1 MLPYKQTSKKIV
13 EQNLSP
19 DLQIV
24 ENDMSSVGVVER
36 HGTYLGIFTVLTF
49 QEKTKS
55 PTVTKYCFL
64 FPQYQINKVLPAQQ
78 LFLNGPS

>member
-1 MLPYKQTSKKIV
+1 MLYASYKQTSKKIV

-24 ENDMSSVGVVER
+24 EKDMMSVGVVER

-49 QEKTKS
+49 QEK
-55 PTVTKYCFL
+55 PNHLLLQRILL
-64 FPQYQINKVLPAQQ
+64 FI
-78 LFLNGPS
+78 PSVPNQ